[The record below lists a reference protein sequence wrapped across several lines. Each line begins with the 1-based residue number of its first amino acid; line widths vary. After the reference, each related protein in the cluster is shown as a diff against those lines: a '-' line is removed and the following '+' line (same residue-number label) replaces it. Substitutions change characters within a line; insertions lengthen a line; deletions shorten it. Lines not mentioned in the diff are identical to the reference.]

1 MFKQNLNQQKEAAIL
16 QEMELSHKRC
26 KLNDKL
32 NKLVYIFYHSLFLQN
47 RLQIIDYIFTEY
59 KL

>member
-32 NKLVYIFYHSLFLQN
+32 NKLVYIFYHSLFLIIFLQN
-47 RLQIIDYIFTEY
+47 INY
-59 KL
+59 KT